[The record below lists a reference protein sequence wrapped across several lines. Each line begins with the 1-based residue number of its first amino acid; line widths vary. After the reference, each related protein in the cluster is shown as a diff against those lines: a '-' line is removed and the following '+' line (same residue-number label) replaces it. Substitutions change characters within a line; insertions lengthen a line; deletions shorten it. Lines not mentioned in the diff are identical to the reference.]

1 MWIGN
6 TLKLGSTPGAGLS
19 HPAGKEF
26 IETQGGEDKDQ
37 PFNMNGNPHNS

>member
-1 MWIGN
+1 MWNGN

-26 IETQGGEDKDQ
+26 IETQEGRIETS
-37 PFNMNGNPHNS
+37 HLI